1 MLLDNL
7 ALCDFPRALQV
18 DLWVFLIIF
27 GAFVHWFCGGHTPG
41 PEFVTQLLNWYYP
54 GSLFVNFD
62 AFFVA
67 FFNLVCYNGIDIYAA
82 EKAKAIESTCQVSV
96 VADQERIAKNWCG
109 NSALGE
115 KDAEGSPFKRS

>member
-41 PEFVTQLLNWYYP
+41 PEFATQLLNWYYP

-62 AFFVA
+62 AISGLF
-67 FFNLVCYNGIDIYAA
+67 CGIFQFDLL
-82 EKAKAIESTCQVSV
+82 Q
-96 VADQERIAKNWCG
+96 RH
-109 NSALGE
+109 
-115 KDAEGSPFKRS
+115 